1 MSQNKTVIQGL
12 EPNDS
17 FGRNNNTNQSHSFYS
32 RGASSPSKG
41 TVVPGMMNQ
50 QGPQAPHAEDG
61 PVQTPNSSKRA
72 IHPGKPVVGFL
83 YSISRTPL
91 GEYWPLVI
99 GKNTIGQGADNDIVL
114 GEGTVSSTHA
124 VIVTRQV
131 KSGLIAAISDTQST
145 NGTKINGDMIGFTA
159 EPCNDG
165 DIITIGNNYEF
176 LLTLID
182 TASKGLTV
190 SNEFIAVNDEEDDND
205 DTEDLPNF
213 DPHNTSHGFYPSEG
227 SQWQPVR
234 PTAPGGTVGL
244 DGSTPGINHGGTV
257 SM

>member
-12 EPNDS
+12 EPNDYL
-17 FGRNNNTNQSHSFYS
+17 GKNNNNNQSQSFYA
-32 RGASSPSKG
+32 RGNSSASKG

-50 QGPQAPHAEDG
+50 QTSQASYPEEGSA
-61 PVQTPNSSKRA
+61 SSPASQRV

-99 GKNTIGQGADNDIVL
+99 GKNTIGQGPDNDIVL
-114 GEGTVSSTHA
+114 GEGTVSSNHA

-182 TASKGLTV
+182 TAKNGLSVSKDFV
-190 SNEFIAVNDEEDDND
+190 AVNVEEEDD
-205 DTEDLPNF
+205 DTDGLPDF
-213 DPHNTSHGFYPSEG
+213 DPHRTSHGFYPGGG
-227 SQWQPVR
+227 SQWHSGATQP
-234 PTAPGGTVGL
+234 AGGTVGL
-244 DGSTPGINHGGTV
+244 DGSTPNINHGGTV